1 MTQRVTVADVV
12 AMKRRGE
19 RIVMLT
25 AYDYPTARLLDEAG
39 IPVILV
45 GDSLGNTVLGY
56 ETTIPV
62 TLADMLHHT
71 KAVTRAVRRALVVAD
86 MPFLTFQVSPEE
98 ALRNAGRL
106 VQEGGAQAV
115 KVEGGGPVVETVARL
130 VQAGIPVMGHLGL
143 TPQSVHALGGF
154 RLQARTAPAVR
165 QLFAD
170 ALALEQAGAFAIV
183 LELVPAPVA
192 QTLSEFLHIPT
203 IGIGA
208 GAGCD
213 GQVQVLTD
221 LLHLLP
227 GPLPRHARAYADLTT
242 VVSEA
247 VRRYAEDV
255 RSGAFP
261 GEAES
266 FGLPRDLDLE
276 ILAAIAEEFRSRR
289 EGGDNGTRADSP

>member
-227 GPLPRHARAYADLTT
+227 GPLPRHARAYAHLAT

-266 FGLPRDLDLE
+266 FGLPRDLDPE

>member
-1 MTQRVTVADVV
+1 MRQRVTVADLL

-25 AYDYPTARLLDEAG
+25 AYDYPTARVLDEAG

-62 TLADMLHHT
+62 TIADMLHHT
-71 KAVTRAVRRALVVAD
+71 KAVTRAVRHALVVAD
-86 MPFLTFQVSPEE
+86 MPFLTVQISPEE

-115 KVEGGGPVVETVARL
+115 KVEGGGPTVEIVARL

-154 RLQARTAPAVR
+154 RVQARTASAVR
-165 QLFAD
+165 RLFAD
-170 ALALEQAGAFAIV
+170 ALALEQAGAFAVV
-183 LELVPAPVA
+183 LELVPSPVA
-192 QTLSEFLHIPT
+192 RAVSELLTIPT

-208 GAGCD
+208 GVGCD
-213 GQVQVLTD
+213 GQVQVLAD
-221 LLHLLP
+221 LLQLLP
-227 GPLPRHARAYADLTT
+227 GPLPRHARPYAD
-242 VVSEA
+242 VASIMRDA
-247 VRRYAEDV
+247 VRRYADDV

-261 GEAES
+261 SDAES
-266 FGLPRDLDLE
+266 FGLPRDLDPGTLQV
-276 ILAAIAEEFRSRR
+276 IVHEFRAHR
-289 EGGDNGTRADSP
+289 EDTDDAAGPHDR

>member
-1 MTQRVTVADVV
+1 MTARVTVAELL

-25 AYDYPTARLLDEAG
+25 AYDYPTARLIDQAG

-71 KAVTRAVRRALVVAD
+71 KAVTRAARRALVVAD
-86 MPFLTFQVSPEE
+86 MPFLTYQVTPEE

-106 VQEGGAQAV
+106 VQEGGAHAV
-115 KVEGGGPVVETVARL
+115 KVEGGGPIVETVARL
-130 VQAGIPVMGHLGL
+130 VRAGIPVMGHLGL

-154 RLQARTAPAVR
+154 RLQARTASAVE

-170 ALALEQAGAFAIV
+170 ALALEEAGAFAIV

-192 QTLSEFLHIPT
+192 RAVSELLRIPT

-221 LLHLLP
+221 LLGLTP
-227 GPLPRHARAYADLTT
+227 GPLPRHARAYADLASI
-242 VVSEA
+242 VSDA
-247 VRRYAEDV
+247 VRRFAEDV
-255 RSGAFP
+255 RDGAFP
-261 GEAES
+261 SEAES
-266 FGLPRDLDLE
+266 FGLPRDLDVE
-276 ILAAIAEEFRSRR
+276 TVEAIARAYRARRGGSGDVPRSD
-289 EGGDNGTRADSP
+289 GD

>member
-1 MTQRVTVADVV
+1 MTQRVTVADIV

-71 KAVTRAVRRALVVAD
+71 KAVTRAARHALVVAD
-86 MPFLTFQVSPEE
+86 MPFLTYQVTPEE

-106 VQEGGAQAV
+106 IQEGGAQAV

-130 VQAGIPVMGHLGL
+130 VRAGIPVMGHLGL

-192 QTLSEFLHIPT
+192 QTLSELLHIPT

-221 LLHLLP
+221 LLHFLP

-261 GEAES
+261 GEKES
-266 FGLPRDLDLE
+266 FGLPRDLNPEL
-276 ILAAIAEEFRSRR
+276 LAAIAEEYRAQR
-289 EGGDNGTRADSP
+289 EGGDHGTRADSP